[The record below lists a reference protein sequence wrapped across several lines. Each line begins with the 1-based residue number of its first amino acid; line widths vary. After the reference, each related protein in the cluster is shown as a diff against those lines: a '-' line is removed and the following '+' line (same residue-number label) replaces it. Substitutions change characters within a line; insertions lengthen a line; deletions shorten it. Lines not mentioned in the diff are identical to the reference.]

1 MYKIFGKNMCPSCVN
16 TKTLLESLGLD
27 YQYLS
32 LGEDFT
38 LPELFSL
45 TPTPPRS
52 FPQVFKGDDYV
63 GGLKEL
69 KLLLGV

>member
-1 MYKIFGKNMCPSCVN
+1 MFKIYGKQDCSACS
-16 TKTLLESLGLD
+16 KAKDLLESLGLD